1 MLPIRAGV
9 VRVIRREWRI
19 IVANIIALV
28 LAVSGWNYYD
38 VRYFVNYWYTYFTEG
53 RIFEIY
59 SAPLTVKAAY
69 PPLAIYLF
77 VIPHF
82 LATLIS
88 SDPSVIMLIDK
99 TPLIA
104 SFNIIYFL
112 LRRRYGNSAGNL
124 WLLNYMA
131 YAVIATYQLDL
142 IAVLFLLLGFI
153 YLTEEKYVTASIMV
167 ALSALVK
174 QVLAVFYVFILVLLF
189 RKRMYDT
196 LMKSIASTLLVVLAF
211 SLPFIIKDPWG
222 FILKVVLF
230 HGSRYPQNY
239 SLWAIPLYLNWYN
252 IAVLPS
258 WLSWAWM
265 PLFAASLVV
274 VLVFF
279 YKNASLSVDH
289 LLRYFVITLIL
300 LLILNK
306 VGNPNY
312 YVWASPFLA
321 IYLSRNLQGIP
332 KRIITLYILV
342 PLLIGLLAGVFTVYA
357 AAVAG
362 DDILLVEDANW
373 VPADQLVALSMGV
386 SSLTYR
392 LLIYSRSS
400 SVFFTLFSI
409 LNSCRSVTDIF
420 VTIIYNAYLFSIL
433 PYVIKE
439 SRWLTHNA
447 GLHRDR
453 LFKETPNTRSA

>member
-1 MLPIRAGV
+1 MLLTSTGV
-9 VRVIRREWRI
+9 VRVVRREWRI
-19 IVANIIALV
+19 IVANIIALM

-82 LATLIS
+82 LATLVS
-88 SDPSVIMLIDK
+88 NDPSIIMLIDK
-99 TPLIA
+99 IPLIV

-112 LRRRYGNSAGNL
+112 LRRRYGNPAGNL

-131 YAVIATYQLDL
+131 YAVIAGYQFDP

-153 YLTEEKYVTASIMV
+153 YLTEEKYVASSIMI

-196 LMKSIASTLLVVLAF
+196 LVKSATSALLVVLAF
-211 SLPFIIKDPWG
+211 SLPFIIKDPWS
-222 FILKVVLF
+222 FILKVISF
-230 HGSRYPQNY
+230 HGSRYPQYY

-252 IAVLPS
+252 IVALPS
-258 WLSWAWM
+258 WLAWAWM
-265 PLFAASLVV
+265 PLFTASLVV
-274 VLVFF
+274 VFALF
-279 YKNASLSVDH
+279 YNNASLDTDH
-289 LLRYFVITLIL
+289 LLRYFVITSLL

-306 VGNPNY
+306 VGNSNY
-312 YVWASPFLA
+312 YIWASPFLA
-321 IYLSRNLQGIP
+321 IYLSRNLRRIP
-332 KRIITLYILV
+332 KRIIALYILI
-342 PLLIGLLAGVFTVYA
+342 PLLVGLLAGVFTVFA
-357 AAVAG
+357 AAVVG

-392 LLIYSRSS
+392 LIIYSRSS
-400 SVFFTLFSI
+400 PAFFTLFSI

-420 VTIIYNAYLFSIL
+420 VTIIYNAYLISIL
-433 PYVIKE
+433 LYVIKE
-439 SRWLTHNA
+439 NEWLTRNA
-447 GLHRDR
+447 GLYRDR
-453 LFKETPNTRSA
+453 LFKETPNTGGA